1 MQKVK
6 TLDGY
11 HVFSIE
17 KDDNNCYLADKKNYK
32 KEIKTLLNSINDIKF
47 DSLILI
53 FGIDTGEYLDSLHDV
68 LCEKNKV
75 LIFEPNKD
83 IFNYNKEKI
92 NKDNI
97 HLILYDKDNIKANL
111 YKEIN
116 STNFNNLYVHAFG
129 NYPEVYKYDYEIFI
143 ENLDDAYYTACSS
156 ISVANRFKDIF
167 IKNFIANLKALKNS
181 TPLNSYEDINK
192 GIPAIVVS
200 AGPSLD
206 KNIADMVT
214 HKKELERYFIIAGS
228 RTLKALIKNNIKPD
242 MIVSIDPVDDNYD
255 MMKDYLKENSPLA
268 FYEYSNRYLVR
279 DYEGEKI
286 YLSTFLSNTIQELNN
301 LKGTFLGGSVAHTC
315 IDIANIMG
323 CSPIILVGQ
332 DLAFTYDKH
341 HSESA
346 IFDSDDTKNYEASL
360 KVENIFGEKI
370 RTNITLNQ
378 FRLKMEE
385 YIDFYKTHKQVEFIN
400 VSYGAEIKGA
410 PHEELCDVF
419 KTYTNNNVNKKCIV
433 DKSIQL
439 DAEAVV
445 SDVISYLEEY
455 IAKANNGEALCKSL
469 LTNELDK
476 SLVDIDE
483 NDEDFQKFLDVMEIV
498 NGFESSKER
507 FYLGGYYNKFLFDV
521 KEEIFNM
528 HAVDYEAL
536 TSNLKYQ
543 SKCFLSYFLKMKEIL
558 EKVKS
563 LALET
568 FTEFYYAINQ

>member
-6 TLDGY
+6 TFDGC

-17 KDDNNCYLADKKNYK
+17 KNDNNCYLADKKNYK

-255 MMKDYLKENSPLA
+255 MMKDYLKENAPLA

-410 PHEELCDVF
+410 PHKELCDVF
-419 KTYTNNNVNKKCIV
+419 KTYTNNNLNKKCIV
-433 DKSIQL
+433 DKSIQV
-439 DAEAVV
+439 DAEAIV
-445 SDVISYLEEY
+445 SDVIRYLEEY
-455 IAKANNGEALCKSL
+455 ISKANNGEALCKSL
-469 LTNELDK
+469 LTSELDK
-476 SLVDIDE
+476 SLVDIEE

-498 NGFESSKER
+498 NDFESSNER

-528 HAVDYEAL
+528 HAVDYEDL

-543 SKCFLSYFLKMKEIL
+543 SKCFLSYFLKMKELL

-568 FTEFYYAINQ
+568 FAEFYYAINQ

>member
-17 KDDNNCYLADKKNYK
+17 KDDNNCYLADKENYK
-32 KEIKTLLNSINDIKF
+32 KEIENLLSSVNDIKF

-97 HLILYDKDNIKANL
+97 HLIFYDKDNIKANL

-129 NYPEVYKYDYEIFI
+129 NYAEVYKYDYEIFI

-346 IFDSDDTKNYEASL
+346 IFESDDTKNYEASL

-410 PHEELCDVF
+410 PHKELCDVF

-433 DKSIQL
+433 DKSIQV
-439 DAEAVV
+439 DAETVV
-445 SDVISYLEEY
+445 SDVINYLEEY
-455 IAKANNGEALCKSL
+455 IAKANNGETLCKSL

-476 SLVDIDE
+476 SLIDMEE

-498 NGFESSKER
+498 NDFESSNER

-528 HAVDYEAL
+528 HAVDYESL

-543 SKCFLSYFLKMKEIL
+543 SKCFLSYFLKMKGLL

-568 FTEFYYAINQ
+568 FAEFYYAINQ

>member
-17 KDDNNCYLADKKNYK
+17 KDDNNCYLADKENYK
-32 KEIKTLLNSINDIKF
+32 KEIENLLSSVNDIKF

-53 FGIDTGEYLDSLHDV
+53 FGIDTGEYLDSLNDV

-97 HLILYDKDNIKANL
+97 HLIFYDKDNIKANL

-129 NYPEVYKYDYEIFI
+129 NYAEVYKYDYEIFI

-346 IFDSDDTKNYEASL
+346 IFESDDTKNYEASL

-410 PHEELCDVF
+410 PHKELCDVF

-433 DKSIQL
+433 DKSIQV
-439 DAEAVV
+439 DAETVV
-445 SDVISYLEEY
+445 SDVIKYLEEY
-455 IAKANNGEALCKSL
+455 IDKANNGEALCNSL

-483 NDEDFQKFLDVMEIV
+483 NDEDFQKFLDVMDIV
-498 NGFESSKER
+498 NDFESSKER
-507 FYLGGYYNKFLFDV
+507 YYLGGYYNKFLFDV

-528 HAVDYEAL
+528 HAVDYESL

-543 SKCFLSYFLKMKEIL
+543 SKCFLSYFLKMKGLL

-568 FTEFYYAINQ
+568 FAEFYYAINQ

>member
-17 KDDNNCYLADKKNYK
+17 KDDNNCYLADKENYK
-32 KEIKTLLNSINDIKF
+32 KEIENLLNSVNDIKF

-68 LCEKNKV
+68 ICEKNKV

-97 HLILYDKDNIKANL
+97 HLIFYDKDNIKANL

-129 NYPEVYKYDYEIFI
+129 NYAEVYKYDYEIFI

-167 IKNFIANLKALKNS
+167 IKNFIANLKALKS
-181 TPLNSYEDINK
+181 ATPLNSYEDINK

-385 YIDFYKTHKQVEFIN
+385 YIDFYKTHKHVEFIN

-410 PHEELCDVF
+410 PHKELCDVF

-433 DKSIQL
+433 DKSIQV
-439 DAEAVV
+439 DAVTVV
-445 SDVISYLEEY
+445 SDVIKYLEEY
-455 IAKANNGEALCKSL
+455 IDKANNGEALCNSL

-498 NGFESSKER
+498 NDFESSKER

-528 HAVDYEAL
+528 HAVDYEDL

-568 FTEFYYAINQ
+568 FAEFYYAINQ

>member
-17 KDDNNCYLADKKNYK
+17 KDDNNCYLADKENYK
-32 KEIKTLLNSINDIKF
+32 KEIENLLSSVNDIKF

-53 FGIDTGEYLDSLHDV
+53 FGIDTGEYLDSVHDV

-97 HLILYDKDNIKANL
+97 HLIFYDKDNIKANL

-129 NYPEVYKYDYEIFI
+129 NYAEVYKYDYEIFI

-346 IFDSDDTKNYEASL
+346 IFESDDTKNYEASL

-410 PHEELCDVF
+410 PHKELCDVF

-433 DKSIQL
+433 DKSIQV
-439 DAEAVV
+439 DAETVV
-445 SDVISYLEEY
+445 SDVIKYLEEY
-455 IAKANNGEALCKSL
+455 IDKTNNGEALCNSL

-483 NDEDFQKFLDVMEIV
+483 NDEDFQKFLDVMDIV
-498 NGFESSKER
+498 NDFESSTER
-507 FYLGGYYNKFLFDV
+507 YYLGGYYNKFLFDV

-528 HAVDYEAL
+528 HAVDYESL

-543 SKCFLSYFLKMKEIL
+543 SKCFLSYFLKMKGLL

-568 FTEFYYAINQ
+568 FAEFYYAINQ

>member
-17 KDDNNCYLADKKNYK
+17 KDDNNCYLADKENYK
-32 KEIKTLLNSINDIKF
+32 KEIENLLSSVNDIKF

-53 FGIDTGEYLDSLHDV
+53 FGIDTGEYLDSVHDV

-97 HLILYDKDNIKANL
+97 HLIFYDKDNIKANL

-129 NYPEVYKYDYEIFI
+129 NYAEVYKYDYEIFI

-346 IFDSDDTKNYEASL
+346 IFESDDTKNYEASL

-410 PHEELCDVF
+410 PHKELCDVF

-433 DKSIQL
+433 DKSIQV
-439 DAEAVV
+439 DAETVV
-445 SDVISYLEEY
+445 SDVIKYLEEY
-455 IAKANNGEALCKSL
+455 IDKANNGEALCNSL

-483 NDEDFQKFLDVMEIV
+483 NDEDFQKFLDVMDIV
-498 NGFESSKER
+498 NDFESSTER
-507 FYLGGYYNKFLFDV
+507 YYLGGYYNKFLFDV

-528 HAVDYEAL
+528 HAVDYESL

-543 SKCFLSYFLKMKEIL
+543 SKCFLSYFLKMKGLL

-568 FTEFYYAINQ
+568 FAEFYYAINQ